1 MVSDEFRHQLRH
13 EARLWCAEGLIN
25 ADQYQQLKE
34 RYQLNSLE
42 TVARERFTTILIGA
56 GNILLG
62 LGVLTF
68 VAANWQAGSR
78 ELKFALLL
86 SLLIGVNVA
95 GFYLWRQH
103 GKADRGQQQ
112 LGQRLPMF
120 GAAILE
126 VIYKVS
132 INLH

>member
-1 MVSDEFRHQLRH
+1 
-13 EARLWCAEGLIN
+13 
-25 ADQYQQLKE
+25 
-34 RYQLNSLE
+34 
-42 TVARERFTTILIGA
+42 
-56 GNILLG
+56 

-103 GKADRGQQQ
+103 GKAARGQQQ